1 MPSFFKKRIMKQFRL
16 VLCCLL
22 IMGIVLSLLCY
33 TVIERLMTKNS
44 TAYTQSTAQKFNVE
58 VKYLFDRAD
67 ALFSS
72 LLFNENIEQIMHTP
86 FSAKTPSYLNA
97 LHTQFS
103 SYRLMNAEL
112 AEIALVTPEMSW
124 SSYFDAATLRAFSE
138 EMRNLRGTTCFGLQ
152 QSPLTARAGS
162 QEQRLVFGHNVY
174 GMFDDSLYGQY
185 LGSIILSLDLS
196 KSSIQLPLSERSAT
210 CFVLLDQN
218 GTAFPFNCS
227 DEQYQ
232 QIQEQGLAAGHGT
245 WPMGACQ
252 TEDYL
257 IYNTPL
263 NDTGLFM
270 VSAMDRHALSKEGLP
285 TIAILIVITTAAL
298 IVVVLLMSL
307 MLQSVVRP
315 LSQLSAYID
324 RIRLTPPGADAE
336 PLELQGCEEITRLCS
351 SFNTMLRE
359 QARLTRELQQ
369 ATVNLYE
376 MQLGRK
382 QAELEYLRSQIN
394 PLEAIQGIALEHGV
408 PKIADAT
415 GALGKLFRHNIQ
427 GSDMIPLG
435 KELEITQAY
444 LTIQKLRF
452 ADKLNVLIS
461 IRENTRGIPVMK
473 LLLQPLVE
481 NAVYHGLEPKTGP
494 GTLFIGARLEKGD
507 LLISIYDDGVGMP
520 SGRLA
525 ALQEELERP
534 AASGKAETAHIG
546 LLNVQHRIRLRY
558 GMPYGLT
565 LHSTPGGGTRVTVRV
580 PAQTQEEENELC

>member
-44 TAYTQSTAQKFNVE
+44 TAYAQSTAQKFNVE

-112 AEIALVTPEMSW
+112 AEIALVTPEMYW

-382 QAELEYLRSQIN
+382 QAELE
-394 PLEAIQGIALEHGV
+394 
-408 PKIADAT
+408 
-415 GALGKLFRHNIQ
+415 
-427 GSDMIPLG
+427 
-435 KELEITQAY
+435 
-444 LTIQKLRF
+444 
-452 ADKLNVLIS
+452 
-461 IRENTRGIPVMK
+461 
-473 LLLQPLVE
+473 
-481 NAVYHGLEPKTGP
+481 
-494 GTLFIGARLEKGD
+494 
-507 LLISIYDDGVGMP
+507 
-520 SGRLA
+520 
-525 ALQEELERP
+525 
-534 AASGKAETAHIG
+534 
-546 LLNVQHRIRLRY
+546 
-558 GMPYGLT
+558 
-565 LHSTPGGGTRVTVRV
+565 
-580 PAQTQEEENELC
+580 

>member
-44 TAYTQSTAQKFNVE
+44 TAYAQSTAQKFNVE

-138 EMRNLRGTTCFGLQ
+138 GMRNLRGTTCFGLQ

-218 GTAFPFNCS
+218 GNPISKLNGEVTVTVPANGSQNSVLYIS
-227 DEQYQ
+227 DDHDVTDMNAVLKNRYLSFKTNHFSYYAAATLTE
-232 QIQEQGLAAGHGT
+232 EAAGV
-245 WPMGACQ
+245 PQ
-252 TEDYL
+252 TGD
-257 IYNTPL
+257 
-263 NDTGLFM
+263 
-270 VSAMDRHALSKEGLP
+270 SATTVIVVAVMSAAALG
-285 TIAILIVITTAAL
+285 ILIA
-298 IVVVLLMSL
+298 
-307 MLQSVVRP
+307 SVK
-315 LSQLSAYID
+315 
-324 RIRLTPPGADAE
+324 
-336 PLELQGCEEITRLCS
+336 
-351 SFNTMLRE
+351 
-359 QARLTRELQQ
+359 AR
-369 ATVNLYE
+369 
-376 MQLGRK
+376 K
-382 QAELEYLRSQIN
+382 
-394 PLEAIQGIALEHGV
+394 
-408 PKIADAT
+408 
-415 GALGKLFRHNIQ
+415 
-427 GSDMIPLG
+427 
-435 KELEITQAY
+435 
-444 LTIQKLRF
+444 
-452 ADKLNVLIS
+452 
-461 IRENTRGIPVMK
+461 
-473 LLLQPLVE
+473 
-481 NAVYHGLEPKTGP
+481 
-494 GTLFIGARLEKGD
+494 ARAK
-507 LLISIYDDGVGMP
+507 
-520 SGRLA
+520 
-525 ALQEELERP
+525 
-534 AASGKAETAHIG
+534 
-546 LLNVQHRIRLRY
+546 
-558 GMPYGLT
+558 
-565 LHSTPGGGTRVTVRV
+565 
-580 PAQTQEEENELC
+580 

>member
-44 TAYTQSTAQKFNVE
+44 TAYAQSTAQKFNVE

-336 PLELQGCEEITRLCS
+336 PLELR
-351 SFNTMLRE
+351 
-359 QARLTRELQQ
+359 
-369 ATVNLYE
+369 
-376 MQLGRK
+376 
-382 QAELEYLRSQIN
+382 
-394 PLEAIQGIALEHGV
+394 GV
-408 PKIADAT
+408 
-415 GALGKLFRHNIQ
+415 
-427 GSDMIPLG
+427 
-435 KELEITQAY
+435 
-444 LTIQKLRF
+444 
-452 ADKLNVLIS
+452 
-461 IRENTRGIPVMK
+461 
-473 LLLQPLVE
+473 
-481 NAVYHGLEPKTGP
+481 
-494 GTLFIGARLEKGD
+494 
-507 LLISIYDDGVGMP
+507 
-520 SGRLA
+520 
-525 ALQEELERP
+525 
-534 AASGKAETAHIG
+534 
-546 LLNVQHRIRLRY
+546 
-558 GMPYGLT
+558 
-565 LHSTPGGGTRVTVRV
+565 
-580 PAQTQEEENELC
+580 